1 MSLRPEAKNL
11 SIKTV
16 LIVAVFSFCCLGCE
30 KISSYFPTKKKS
42 APPTVEGTSLAK
54 INDYTLTIED
64 FNQRLKN
71 LSELSTDLKLDTL
84 DAKKDFLNELI
95 SQELLFQEAEKLG
108 LANNKDINAAA
119 AEFRKTLIVRKFLE
133 QQLGG
138 ATVESKDIEDYYN
151 VYKEQ
156 FREPEERRVRELVVK
171 GESIAKDL
179 LVELLRGG
187 DFTTLARANSVAN
200 SKDKGGD
207 LGFIK
212 RGEHFIRFDEIAF
225 SLDIGEV
232 SNVFKCPDGYYIIKL
247 EDKKGGKL
255 KSLSE
260 VWDELKNGLTMIK
273 QRQAYQD
280 LVSKLRAKSKLQIQE
295 ELLR

>member
-30 KISSYFPTKKKS
+30 KISSYFPTKKKP
-42 APPTVEGTSLAK
+42 APPTVEGTPLAK
-54 INDYTLTIED
+54 INDYTVTIED

-84 DAKKDFLNELI
+84 DAKKEFLNELI

-108 LANNKDINAAA
+108 LANDKDINAAVK
-119 AEFRKTLIVRKFLE
+119 EFRKTLIVRKFLE

-156 FREPEERRVRELVVK
+156 FREPEERRVRELVIRD
-171 GESIAKDL
+171 ESLSKDL
-179 LVELLRGG
+179 LVALLRGQ
-187 DFTTLARANSVAN
+187 DFATLVKDNSIV
-200 SKDKGGD
+200 SSRDKGGD

-212 RGEHFIRFDEIAF
+212 RGAKFSRFDDIAF
-225 SLDIGEV
+225 SIDAGEI
-232 SNVFKCPDGYYIIKL
+232 SNVFKGPEGYYIIKV
-247 EDKKGGKL
+247 EDKRGGKL

-260 VWDELKNGLTMIK
+260 VWDELKSGLTMIK
-273 QRQAYQD
+273 QRQVYQD